1 MGIRHYNGRWSTIN
15 PQPSS
20 PPPIDVEA
28 LYGRKCDEYPGG
40 NAVLHTTRWGVGLEP
55 DYPTLVDSSP
65 SAGQVIGLDSSSSSR
80 IVLDSQVIDATY
92 TYQAIQ
98 PPEIQIDCW
107 PY

>member
-1 MGIRHYNGRWSTIN
+1 MGPGNHLSRGALRNPS
-15 PQPSS
+15 PQP
-20 PPPIDVEA
+20 PPPIDVEV

-55 DYPTLVDSSP
+55 DYPTSVDSSP
-65 SAGQVIGLDSSSSSR
+65 SAGQVIGLDSSSSG

-92 TYQAIQ
+92 THQAIQ
-98 PPEIQIDCW
+98 PPDIQIDYL